1 MMDHEPLGAG
11 ARLHSQGAVQRANL
25 KQEIESIIGFE
36 EVIPEAPKPA
46 QRREPARVGPQLAV
60 NEATEIAANALITLY
75 CATRDELYLDP
86 DMALT
91 GTVRA
96 AINEMAKALATPQPD
111 FSASVA
117 MLDLLA

>member
-46 QRREPARVGPQLAV
+46 QRREPAQLGCHLAV

-75 CATRDELYLDP
+75 CATRDEEP

>member
-1 MMDHEPLGAG
+1 MHNNEPLAAG
-11 ARLHSQGAVQRANL
+11 PRLHTQGAIQRATL
-25 KQEIESIIGFE
+25 YDEIESIVNFE
-36 EVIPEAPKPA
+36 EVVPEAPKQA
-46 QRREPARVGPQLAV
+46 QRRAPTRLGCHLAI

-75 CATRDELYLDP
+75 CTTRDEEP

-96 AINEMAKALATPQPD
+96 AINEMAKALVMPQPD
-111 FSASVA
+111 FSASVL